1 MAGRHREVSAAPAR
15 RSRRLSRRTWIIL
28 AIVVGVMLVAAIPT
42 LITLR
47 HLDRQY
53 GPIEAGAFGGPYS
66 FHDLVYSDH
75 DRAVRLVDRPGA
87 TAQIIE
93 SLDNRG
99 AHSVKVTSIA
109 SGGFVVAVKWSA
121 YVLVPGGNVN
131 GENTPW
137 RDFPA
142 FIPARGAI
150 RLLVMIH
157 RDDRLCGSSAPAA
170 DREYFPGNHTVHWD
184 SLLHSHTTDVTRS
197 SIEGG
202 IRIC

>member
-1 MAGRHREVSAAPAR
+1 MAGRHREIGSAPGNR
-15 RSRRLSRRTWIIL
+15 RRPSRRTWIIL
-28 AIVVGVMLVAAIPT
+28 AIVVGVLVLGAIPA

-47 HLDRQY
+47 HLDHEY
-53 GPIEAGAFGGPYS
+53 GPIESGPFGGPYS
-66 FHDLVYSDH
+66 LRNLQYSDH
-75 DRAVRLVDRPGA
+75 GRSIRLIDRPGA

-109 SGGFVVAVKWSA
+109 LSQFIAAVKWSA
-121 YVLVPGGNVN
+121 YEFKPGGNVA

-137 RDFPA
+137 HDFPA
-142 FIPARGAI
+142 TIPAKGAI

-157 RDDRLCGSSAPAA
+157 RDDALCGSTAPAA
-170 DREYFPGNHTVHWD
+170 AREYFPGNHTVHWK

-197 SIEGG
+197 AVGAG